1 MHINGARR
9 GHLQSPNKTVS
20 LKVHDASDRKD
31 EETITTPCPSLFHK
45 RRSSTEAISGKVLT
59 RRKNNHKKLQI
70 WKDPYSYWDPNKM
83 WTPNESVI
91 SDMFSPF
98 LHAEKQDVDIYKKYN
113 TESVAYL
120 FTLPSWEKKTN
131 FSS

>member
-1 MHINGARR
+1 
-9 GHLQSPNKTVS
+9 
-20 LKVHDASDRKD
+20 
-31 EETITTPCPSLFHK
+31 
-45 RRSSTEAISGKVLT
+45 
-59 RRKNNHKKLQI
+59 
-70 WKDPYSYWDPNKM
+70 M